1 MSKLDPDDER
11 PPYEQLAAALRGS
24 IRAGDLGP
32 GAQLPSYS
40 ALAVEYG
47 VAPNTVKSA
56 LALLRSEG
64 LIVSRRGKG
73 SFVRTQPVSGSS
85 EGGEGRT
92 LADVWEALE
101 ATNRR
106 LDELE
111 RRVDGRPV
119 RSDA

>member
-1 MSKLDPDDER
+1 MSKLDPDDAR
-11 PPYEQLAAALRGS
+11 SPYEQLADALRES
-24 IRAGDLGP
+24 IRAGDFGP

-40 ALAVEYG
+40 ALAGEYG

-56 LALLRSEG
+56 LTVLRSEG

-73 SFVRTQPVSGSS
+73 SFVRTRPVSAASDGAVD
-85 EGGEGRT
+85 GRA

-111 RRVDGRPV
+111 RRIVER
-119 RSDA
+119 